1 MSDLFKPGVR
11 RTPPELIVKVPAP
24 KEQKKEK
31 TPTYNLTWEQIQ
43 QIKKDAAKHA
53 VGELAMLT
61 LGIPVMYMMDKEG
74 WGKVRLNRM
83 VDGMLE
89 LMDSYEKGYLTLEDV
104 QKVLWDEGGT
114 KIEKKTIWRT
124 TK

>member
-43 QIKKDAAKHA
+43 QIKKDAAKQA
-53 VGELAMLT
+53 VGELATLT

>member
-11 RTPPELIVKVPAP
+11 RTPPELIVKVPIP
-24 KEQKKEK
+24 KEPKKEK

-43 QIKKDAAKHA
+43 QLKKDAAKEA
-53 VGELAMLT
+53 VGELAALT
-61 LGIPVMYMMDKEG
+61 LGLPVMYMMDKEG

-83 VDGMLE
+83 VDGILE
-89 LMDSYEKGYLTLEDV
+89 LVDSYEKGYITLEDV
-104 QKVLWDEGGT
+104 QKVIWDEGGT